1 MGTWGASGCGPTR
14 CHLGR
19 NRRAGF
25 HMTITSSHRASV
37 VSGTDHSLRD
47 RQSAE
52 IEQLLVTAA
61 EEVDP
66 RRSQLLEQ
74 AIILGAPMART
85 LATRYCR
92 GGVDTDDLVQVAYVG
107 LVKAAHGYAP
117 DQDTDFRSYA
127 IP

>member
-25 HMTITSSHRASV
+25 HMTITSSLSHRASV

-52 IEQLLVTAA
+52 IEQLLRTAA
-61 EEVDP
+61 GEVDP
-66 RRSQLLEQ
+66 RRSQLLDQ

-85 LATRYCR
+85 LASRYCR
-92 GGVDTDDLVQVAYVG
+92 RGVDTDHLVQ
-107 LVKAAHGYAP
+107 
-117 DQDTDFRSYA
+117 
-127 IP
+127 